1 MLMVNV
7 LCSTGYSVSQ
17 SEFPVYGIKRNSW
30 LESLL
35 CESTKRWS
43 KPYGRSLRSLFEPLV
58 WRIRQL
64 RCVHKVA
71 LTIPQTLVPANMHLV
86 RYIGD

>member
-1 MLMVNV
+1 MKKSVGKFALRKHKEVEQALRFS
-7 LCSTGYSVSQ
+7 LC
-17 SEFPVYGIKRNSW
+17 N
-30 LESLL
+30 
-35 CESTKRWS
+35 
-43 KPYGRSLRSLFEPLV
+43 LFEQLA
-58 WRIRQL
+58 WRICQL